1 MPPDCD
7 PSFHKKETEKN
18 ELVARPDLVLGE
30 VQGAALGHLKDGPL
44 GGVVGH
50 ETGLSNEGAHG
61 GQVDDG
67 ALAAGGDLDRVTVRP
82 VFRPVL
88 PHGLGGQ
95 PMDGPGLVTYLIPF
109 C

>member
-1 MPPDCD
+1 M
-7 PSFHKKETEKN
+7 
-18 ELVARPDLVLGE
+18 ARPDLVLGE
-30 VQGAALGHLKDGPL
+30 VQGATLGHLKDSPL

-50 ETGLSNEGAHG
+50 ETGLSNEGTHG

-67 ALAAGGDLDRVTVRP
+67 ALAAGGDLDRVALRP

-95 PMDGPGLVTYLIPF
+95 PRVSPGLVTNLILF